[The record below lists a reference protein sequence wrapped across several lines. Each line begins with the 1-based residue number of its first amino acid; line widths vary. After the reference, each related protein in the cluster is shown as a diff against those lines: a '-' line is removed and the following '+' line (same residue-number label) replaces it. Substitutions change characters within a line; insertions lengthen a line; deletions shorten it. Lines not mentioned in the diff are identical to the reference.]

1 MPQLAEN
8 KRARQAQIAKK
19 FKNGLPLF
27 RSFLAAPTAA
37 RTPELNTSAAPQ
49 IGVLCASMLPCC
61 QRYQPAISGIACAR
75 VRRGE

>member
-1 MPQLAEN
+1 MLQLTEN

-27 RSFLAAPTAA
+27 RSFLAAPIAA
-37 RTPELNTSAAPQ
+37 RTPAVNTSVSPQ
-49 IGVLCASMLPCC
+49 IGVLRAPMLPCC

-75 VRRGE
+75 VGRGE